1 MARGHGRYS
10 IAGEGSLHVIARST
24 TIKSLRCCLIFILIF
39 AARISILLI
48 ATICACIFEYP
59 DDSAINTATNTGRE
73 KYSLAGCP
81 MYERCPFRCSQL
93 PSRSVETCGKRL
105 LFSAWK
111 FKTSFHSDPY
121 TRVYHE
127 LARRFTL
134 QLRYGWVFELFF
146 RVMHQSWRCVFVFV
160 LYELPVSVGMRRV
173 NQILVSRCTEYTVGK
188 ETC

>member
-105 LFSAWK
+105 LFSALSSK
-111 FKTSFHSDPY
+111 PLSIVIHTH
-121 TRVYHE
+121 V
-127 LARRFTL
+127 FTMSWL
-134 QLRYGWVFELFF
+134 EDSHFNYATGEFLNCFF
-146 RVMHQSWRCVFVFV
+146 
-160 LYELPVSVGMRRV
+160 
-173 NQILVSRCTEYTVGK
+173 T
-188 ETC
+188 